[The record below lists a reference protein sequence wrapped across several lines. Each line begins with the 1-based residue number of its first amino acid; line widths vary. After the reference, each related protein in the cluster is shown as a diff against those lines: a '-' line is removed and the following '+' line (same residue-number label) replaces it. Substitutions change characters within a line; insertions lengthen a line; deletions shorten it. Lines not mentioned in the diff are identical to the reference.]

1 MRYPVGISFAYSAAS
16 ALPLAD
22 FATER
27 VVMKERKLKLA
38 DLKQRAATETA
49 LLAVRLP
56 GQTMKEIRDVARAL
70 NIRMRA
76 LVLALL
82 NEGLDAYEA
91 SGSAT
96 KTGRRRAR

>member
-1 MRYPVGISFAYSAAS
+1 
-16 ALPLAD
+16 
-22 FATER
+22 
-27 VVMKERKLKLA
+27 MKERKLKLA

-56 GQTMKEIRDVARAL
+56 GQTMNEIREVARTL

-91 SGSAT
+91 SGSAA
-96 KTGRRRAR
+96 KNHKRRSR

>member
-1 MRYPVGISFAYSAAS
+1 
-16 ALPLAD
+16 
-22 FATER
+22 
-27 VVMKERKLKLA
+27 MKGRKLKLA

-56 GQTMKEIRDVARAL
+56 GQTMSEIREVARAL

-91 SGSAT
+91 SGTAA
-96 KTGRRRAR
+96 KNGKRRGRR

>member
-1 MRYPVGISFAYSAAS
+1 V
-16 ALPLAD
+16 
-22 FATER
+22 
-27 VVMKERKLKLA
+27 KERKLKLA

-56 GQTMKEIRDVARAL
+56 GQTMNEIRDVARAL

-91 SGSAT
+91 TSASV
-96 KTGRRRAR
+96 KKRRGR

>member
-1 MRYPVGISFAYSAAS
+1 
-16 ALPLAD
+16 
-22 FATER
+22 
-27 VVMKERKLKLA
+27 MKERKLKLA

-56 GQTMKEIRDVARAL
+56 GQTMNEIREVARAL

-82 NEGLDAYEA
+82 NEGLDAYETT
-91 SGSAT
+91 SSAA
-96 KTGRRRAR
+96 KKRRTR

>member
-1 MRYPVGISFAYSAAS
+1 
-16 ALPLAD
+16 
-22 FATER
+22 
-27 VVMKERKLKLA
+27 MKERRLTLA
-38 DLKQRAATETA
+38 DLKRRAATETA

-56 GQTMKEIRDVARAL
+56 GQTMNEIREVARAL

-91 SGSAT
+91 SSPSG
-96 KTGRRRAR
+96 KKKRR

>member
-1 MRYPVGISFAYSAAS
+1 
-16 ALPLAD
+16 
-22 FATER
+22 
-27 VVMKERKLKLA
+27 MKERKLKLA

-56 GQTMKEIRDVARAL
+56 GQTMNEIREVARAL

-82 NEGLDAYEA
+82 NEGLDAYETSSSA
-91 SGSAT
+91 AKSG
-96 KTGRRRAR
+96 KRRGR

>member
-1 MRYPVGISFAYSAAS
+1 MQTRTRPTVK
-16 ALPLAD
+16 D
-22 FATER
+22 
-27 VVMKERKLKLA
+27 RKLKLA

-56 GQTMKEIRDVARAL
+56 GKTMSEIRDVARQL

-82 NEGLDAYEA
+82 NEGLDAYET
-91 SGSAT
+91 SSPP
-96 KTGRRRAR
+96 KKRRASAR

>member
-1 MRYPVGISFAYSAAS
+1 
-16 ALPLAD
+16 
-22 FATER
+22 
-27 VVMKERKLKLA
+27 MKERKLKLA

-56 GQTMKEIRDVARAL
+56 GQTMKEIRDVARTL

-91 SGSAT
+91 SSSAARNS
-96 KTGRRRAR
+96 RRRASR

>member
-1 MRYPVGISFAYSAAS
+1 MR
-16 ALPLAD
+16 
-22 FATER
+22 EEM
-27 VVMKERKLKLA
+27 MKERKLKLA

-56 GQTMKEIRDVARAL
+56 GKTMNEIREVARTL

-82 NEGLDAYEA
+82 NEGLDAYE
-91 SGSAT
+91 GST
-96 KTGRRRAR
+96 TVSRNGKRRRR

>member
-1 MRYPVGISFAYSAAS
+1 
-16 ALPLAD
+16 
-22 FATER
+22 
-27 VVMKERKLKLA
+27 MKERKLKLA

-56 GQTMKEIRDVARAL
+56 GQTMSEIREVARTL

-91 SGSAT
+91 SSASS
-96 KTGRRRAR
+96 KKRRGC

>member
-1 MRYPVGISFAYSAAS
+1 M
-16 ALPLAD
+16 
-22 FATER
+22 T
-27 VVMKERKLKLA
+27 ERKLKLA

-56 GQTMKEIRDVARAL
+56 GQTMNEIRDVARTL

-82 NEGLDAYEA
+82 NEGLDAYES
-91 SGSAT
+91 SGSSARNG
-96 KTGRRRAR
+96 KRKRRR

>member
-1 MRYPVGISFAYSAAS
+1 MS
-16 ALPLAD
+16 
-22 FATER
+22 
-27 VVMKERKLKLA
+27 ERKLKLA
-38 DLKQRAATETA
+38 DLKQRAETETA

-56 GQTMKEIRDVARAL
+56 GKTMNEIRDAARTL

-91 SGSAT
+91 SSAAS
-96 KTGRRRAR
+96 KNGRRRSR

>member
-1 MRYPVGISFAYSAAS
+1 
-16 ALPLAD
+16 
-22 FATER
+22 
-27 VVMKERKLKLA
+27 MKERKLKLA
-38 DLKQRAATETA
+38 DLKRRAATETA

-56 GQTMKEIRDVARAL
+56 GQTMNEIREVARTL

-91 SGSAT
+91 SVSGAKSG
-96 KTGRRRAR
+96 KRRAR

>member
-1 MRYPVGISFAYSAAS
+1 
-16 ALPLAD
+16 
-22 FATER
+22 
-27 VVMKERKLKLA
+27 MKERKLKLA

-56 GQTMKEIRDVARAL
+56 GQTMNEIRDVARAL

-82 NEGLDAYEA
+82 NEGLDAYEIT
-91 SGSAT
+91 SAAA
-96 KTGRRRAR
+96 KKRRAR

>member
-1 MRYPVGISFAYSAAS
+1 
-16 ALPLAD
+16 
-22 FATER
+22 
-27 VVMKERKLKLA
+27 MKERKLKLA

-56 GQTMKEIRDVARAL
+56 GQTMNEIRDVARAL

-82 NEGLDAYEA
+82 NEGLDAYETTSA
-91 SGSAT
+91 SA
-96 KTGRRRAR
+96 KKRRAR